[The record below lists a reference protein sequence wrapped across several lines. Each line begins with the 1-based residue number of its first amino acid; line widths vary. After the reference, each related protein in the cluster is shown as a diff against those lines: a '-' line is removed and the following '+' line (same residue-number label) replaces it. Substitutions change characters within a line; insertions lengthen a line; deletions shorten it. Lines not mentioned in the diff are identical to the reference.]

1 MFTAWTRP
9 TGQTRHMPPLQQ
21 RLPRRTLQDLSSVTA
36 VHTFNQHWPGT
47 ARPQTPR
54 RTTTSQAVHLQ
65 GTLNAIVTTRTATR
79 TSSHLPNPAPKYRQ
93 GLRLLPFHM
102 GPRDLAPPAVSCKRR
117 RLKRRPLRI
126 PCSLRKR
133 LRAPRMLQGLRR
145 PIYPSTGPAC
155 RLLGLP
161 CAHVTTIRRGR
172 LQVGQ
177 QRPPPTSLS
186 RRQRPRPGAG
196 TQTTQGIPGD
206 QGQGRCAPQRHSH
219 RRHCAR

>member
-36 VHTFNQHWPGT
+36 LHTFNQHWPGT

-102 GPRDLAPPAVSCKRR
+102 GPSDLALPAVSCKRR
-117 RLKRRPLRI
+117 RVQWRPLRI

-133 LRAPRMLQGLRR
+133 LSAPRMLQGLPRQTPFHGSR
-145 PIYPSTGPAC
+145 LPTTGCSIRTCHNLSTWPTASGPTAATVQKPFSLAAPSTWC
-155 RLLGLP
+155 RNTNDTKL
-161 CAHVTTIRRGR
+161 RR
-172 LQVGQ
+172 
-177 QRPPPTSLS
+177 
-186 RRQRPRPGAG
+186 
-196 TQTTQGIPGD
+196 
-206 QGQGRCAPQRHSH
+206 
-219 RRHCAR
+219 

>member
-1 MFTAWTRP
+1 
-9 TGQTRHMPPLQQ
+9 MPPLQQ

-145 PIYPSTGPAC
+145 PTPFHGSRLPTTGPSMRAC
-155 RLLGLP
+155 HDHSTWPTASGP
-161 CAHVTTIRRGR
+161 TAATAHKPFSPAASSTRCRNTND
-172 LQVGQ
+172 
-177 QRPPPTSLS
+177 S
-186 RRQRPRPGAG
+186 RHPR
-196 TQTTQGIPGD
+196 
-206 QGQGRCAPQRHSH
+206 
-219 RRHCAR
+219 